1 MKLYKVI
8 FRCGR
13 KRHRKITE
21 IVAENEERVRDKII
35 SRYRADSKNGLEIVS
50 IEPIR
55 DVSLPEQG
63 EKEE

>member
-1 MKLYKVI
+1 MKLYRVI

-13 KRHRKITE
+13 KRHRRVTE

-35 SRYRADSKNGLEIVS
+35 SRYRADGKNGLEIVS

-55 DVSLPEQG
+55 DVSLPERR
-63 EKEE
+63 EEW

>member
-1 MKLYKVI
+1 MKLYEVI
-8 FRCGR
+8 FRCGK
-13 KRHRKITE
+13 KRHRRVTE
-21 IVAENEERVRDKII
+21 IVAESEERARDKIK

>member
-13 KRHRKITE
+13 KRHRRVTE
-21 IVAENEERVRDKII
+21 IVAEDEERARDKII
-35 SRYRADSKNGLEIVS
+35 SRYRMDGKNGLEIVS
-50 IEPIR
+50 VEPIR

-63 EKEE
+63 EED

>member
-21 IVAENEERVRDKII
+21 IVAESEERVRDKII
-35 SRYRADSKNGLEIVS
+35 SRYRADGKNGLEIVS
-50 IEPIR
+50 IKPIR
-55 DVSLPEQG
+55 DVSLTFIKKG
-63 EKEE
+63 

>member
-8 FRCGR
+8 FRCGK

-35 SRYRADSKNGLEIVS
+35 SRYRMDGKNGLEIVS

-55 DVSLPEQG
+55 DVSLPEQR
-63 EKEE
+63 EEE